1 FEVSPHRHGLPSTV
15 IEQQHHFDMLFS
27 ALTRLEFTLGAVKR
41 GLLSIALQLSPLFWV
56 AFALRIKCLTDF
68 LEGQLCRQ
76 FFASNGAGKDGEGG
90 EDGEEED
97 DYDSYDT
104 DQEEQCA
111 CAQVWSALKRVLST
125 LSPLVPS
132 RSATVRVAV
141 VLGFTSTLLQ
151 RFSPPSSSAG
161 SSWLF
166 LIARHQWLLRLLQ
179 TFTAALFYVFALDT
193 VEGDI

>member
-1 FEVSPHRHGLPSTV
+1 MAFPQLSSSSSTISTCSFPPSLDWNLLWVSVSVFCFCVCVCSLKHCTAPANLWIVLSIFTV
-15 IEQQHHFDMLFS
+15 SLFS
-27 ALTRLEFTLGAVKR
+27 GAVKR

-111 CAQVWSALKRVLST
+111 CAQVWSALKRVVSFNLKSKLNFKKLSRFFFC
-125 LSPLVPS
+125 LPSFLQIPLFYA
-132 RSATVRVAV
+132 RSY
-141 VLGFTSTLLQ
+141 
-151 RFSPPSSSAG
+151 PPSV
-161 SSWLF
+161 L
-166 LIARHQWLLRLLQ
+166 
-179 TFTAALFYVFALDT
+179 
-193 VEGDI
+193 